1 MNAWQR
7 FYADFLMPSRLP
19 EYADLLAAARDHGYR
34 FMTLPQYFLALTQSE
49 INSAERIFLH
59 RHDID
64 TDPATARKFFEAEEA
79 AGVKASYYFR
89 RGNLDTGLFRNV
101 AEAGHEAGY
110 HYEELS
116 DFCKEN
122 NIHSTDQLRPYY
134 TEIEK
139 RFLQN
144 LADMENATGHKITS
158 IAAHGDFVNRK
169 LQLPNHAFIT
179 PALLKRAGVQLE
191 CYHPELL
198 KSFGYTGS
206 DVPYPKFY
214 RPSSPFDAV
223 KSGVRI
229 IYFLSHPRHWRANVL
244 LNLKDNL
251 QRIKEGRAY
260 QPR

>member
-1 MNAWQR
+1 MSGWHR
-7 FYADFLMPSRLP
+7 IYADFLMPSRLS
-19 EYADLLAAARDHGYR
+19 EYAHMLTVARDHGYR
-34 FMTLPQYFLALTQSE
+34 FMTLPQYFIAHMNGNLS
-49 INSAERIFLH
+49 SADRIFLH

-89 RGNLDTGLFRNV
+89 RGNLDAGLFKAV
-101 AEAGHEAGY
+101 AAAGHEAGY

-116 DFCKEN
+116 DFCKEK
-122 NIHSTDQLRPYY
+122 NIHSADQVRPYF
-134 TEIEK
+134 TEIES

-144 LADMENATGHKITS
+144 LAEMEHTTGHKITS

-179 PALLKRAGVQLE
+179 PALLEKAGVELE
-191 CYHPELL
+191 CYHPGLL
-198 KSFGYTGS
+198 QSFGYTGS
-206 DVPYPKFY
+206 DLPYPEFY
-214 RPSSPFDAV
+214 RPSSPFDAI

-229 IYFLSHPRHWRANVL
+229 IYFLSHPRHWRSNIL

-260 QPR
+260 QLR